1 MEILF
6 LDTEDWEQEYLKERL
21 SGNSLVFEKSTNFS
35 HKQAEIICLTLGTTA
50 DEKFISNFPAL
61 KYVTTRT
68 TGFDHIDVKYCQSKQ
83 ILASNVPAYGEHTV
97 AEFTFA
103 LILALSRKIYP
114 AVKRVREFGDFN
126 FDGLIG
132 FDLQGKTIGVIGTGR
147 IGSKVIS
154 IAKGFGMN
162 VVAYDAHQ
170 NLDLAK
176 NLGFEY
182 LPLEEVLKQSDI
194 ITLHAPYNPS
204 THYLINKQNIILC
217 KKGSMLINTARG
229 GLVETEALITAL
241 EQGILAGA
249 GLDVLEEEGFV
260 KDEMHLLYHG
270 HPNLDQLKTVF
281 ADHKL
286 MQMDN
291 VLVTPHNAF
300 NTKEAL
306 IRILDVSIAN
316 IQAFISGK
324 PINIL
329 TK

>member
-6 LDTEDWEQEYLKERL
+6 IDTEDWEQDYLKDRL
-21 SGNSLVFEKSTNFS
+21 SGHSLFFEKKENIT
-35 HKQAEIICLTLGTTA
+35 HKNAEVICLTLGLNA
-50 DEKFISNFPAL
+50 DEAFLSSFPNL

-68 TGFDHIDVKYCQSKQ
+68 TGFDHISASYCESKN
-83 ILASNVPAYGEHTV
+83 ILASNVPAYGENTV

-114 AVKRVREFGDFN
+114 AVKRVREFGDFSFN
-126 FDGLIG
+126 GLIG

-154 IAKGFGMN
+154 IAKGFGMH
-162 VVAYDAHQ
+162 VVAYDAH
-170 NLDLAK
+170 K
-176 NLGFEY
+176 NTELSKELGFEY
-182 LPLEEVLKQSDI
+182 LTLEELLKESDI

-204 THYLINKQNIILC
+204 THYIINKQNIMQC
-217 KKGSMLINTARG
+217 KKGALLINTARG
-229 GLVETEALITAL
+229 GLVETEGLVNAL
-241 EQGILAGA
+241 EQGVLAGA
-249 GLDVLEEEGFV
+249 GLDVLEEEGFI
-260 KDEMHLLYHG
+260 KDEIHLLYNG
-270 HPNLDQLKTVF
+270 HPNLNQLKTVF

-316 IQAFISGK
+316 IQSFINGK